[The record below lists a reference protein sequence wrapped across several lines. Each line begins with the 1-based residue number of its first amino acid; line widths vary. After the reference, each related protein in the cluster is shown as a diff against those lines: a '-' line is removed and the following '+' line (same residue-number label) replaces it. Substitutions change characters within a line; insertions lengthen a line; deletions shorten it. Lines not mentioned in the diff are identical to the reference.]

1 MKPQDLYKTPT
12 DPGYLGGYLWKP
24 TVAGVLSLVFCNVV
38 ATQFVAY
45 RFQYQPVLGSPLLRA
60 TRFALYQPFAWAVW
74 LLKYAGHPDP
84 RIRMTILTGPLI
96 VVAGCMA
103 TVGIFAAINIQ
114 RTKRLSKN
122 TEHLHGSARWANA
135 PDVSETG
142 LLTARQGVYVGGWYD
157 EKNHRLNYLR
167 DDGPAHVL
175 AFAPTRSGKGIGLVI
190 PTLLV
195 WKESC
200 VVYDIKGENWAKTAG
215 FRAQA
220 GQVCFKFS
228 PVEVGNGSRF
238 NPLAEVRIGTER
250 DVADAQNVADMII
263 RTGEDSPQE
272 RYWQDAAASIGAG
285 MVLHVCYAAAQQGK
299 VACLADFARVFTH
312 ANMSFREALAEL
324 ENFPHDPEYKLAWRT
339 PSGDRTA
346 THPVVA
352 EKVREML
359 DKEEKD
365 FSGVLSTAKTALALY
380 SDPLVAR
387 NTAASDFKIDDLVNF
402 ERPVSLYLVVPP
414 SDKIRLRPLMRLIF
428 TQIVNRLTERMDF
441 QDGAQK
447 RNQHR
452 LLFMIDEFPSLKRM
466 EIFGDALSYM
476 AGYGLKAYLI
486 TQDIRQIVDE
496 YGPNESIVSNCH
508 IRAAYA
514 PNQYDTAEL
523 LSKMAGT
530 KTVQKA
536 SFNYSGPRTAPIMSH
551 VNASVEQ
558 VERPLLT
565 PDEVMR
571 LKPPKKKGEGSQER
585 IVAPGDMLVF
595 VSGHYPI
602 LGTQILY
609 FQDPVLAERASI
621 APPTEFRSIAGR
633 KLVSQPPAD
642 RTPNLVSRPEEAP
655 DEQWESAGETSPM
668 EEAFLAALSEGEMQ
682 APEHHVF
689 VDQLEQRRAAKAR
702 DTVLTEEENRD
713 ANEPNRIGRVSR

>member
-1 MKPQDLYKTPT
+1 MKQHRLYKTPK
-12 DPGYLGGYLWKP
+12 DPGHLGGYLWKP
-24 TVAGVLSLVFCNVV
+24 TVLGFLLLLFCNVV
-38 ATQFVAY
+38 ATQFIAY
-45 RFQYQPVLGSPLLRA
+45 RFQYQRALGAPLLR
-60 TRFALYQPFAWAVW
+60 TPTFSIYQPFAWAIW
-74 LLKYAGHPDP
+74 LLKYASHPDP
-84 RIRMTILTGPLI
+84 RIRLGILSGPLI
-96 VVAGCMA
+96 VVTGCVA
-103 TVGIFAAINIQ
+103 TLGIFAAANLR
-114 RTKRLSKN
+114 RTKKLSEN
-122 TEHLHGSARWANA
+122 TEDLHGSARWAK
-135 PDVSETG
+135 PEDVNETG
-142 LLTARQGVYVGGWYD
+142 LLTARHGVYIGGWYND
-157 EKNHRLNYLR
+157 TQERLHYLR

-175 AFAPTRSGKGIGLVI
+175 AFAPTRSGKGVGLVI

-195 WKESC
+195 WPESC

-215 FRAQA
+215 FRQQA

-228 PVEVGNGSRF
+228 PVEAGNGSRF
-238 NPLAEVRIGTER
+238 NPLSEVRIFTER

-263 RTGEDSPQE
+263 RTGEQSPQE
-272 RYWQDAAASIGAG
+272 RYWQDAAVSIGTG
-285 MVLHVCYAAAQQGK
+285 MVLHVCYAAAQAGK
-299 VACLADFARVFTH
+299 TACLADFARVFTH
-312 ANMSFREALAEL
+312 AHMSFKEALAEL
-324 ENFPHDPEYKLAWRT
+324 ENFPHDPEYKLGWRT
-339 PSGDRTA
+339 PDGQRTA

-359 DKEEKD
+359 DKEDKD

-380 SDPLVAR
+380 SDPLVVR
-387 NTAASDFKIDDLVNF
+387 NTAASDFRVNDLVNF
-402 ERPVSLYLVVPP
+402 EHPVSLYLVVPP

-447 RNQHR
+447 RNRHR

-466 EIFGDALSYM
+466 EIFSDALSYM

-486 TQDIRQIVDE
+486 TQDIRQIVEE

-508 IRAAYA
+508 VRVAYA

-536 SFNYSGPRTAPIMSH
+536 SFNYSGSRLSPIMSH
-551 VNASVEQ
+551 INASVEQ

-571 LKPPKKKGEGSQER
+571 LKPPKKEGQGSEER
-585 IVAPGDMLVF
+585 IVAPGDMLIF

-609 FQDPVLAERASI
+609 FNDPVLSRRARLA
-621 APPTEFRSIAGR
+621 APTDFWSVAGSE
-633 KLVSQPPAD
+633 LVPQPPAD
-642 RTPNLVSRPEEAP
+642 RTPNLVSRPERP
-655 DEQWESAGETSPM
+655 PEQNSESAGETSPM
-668 EEAFLAALSEGEMQ
+668 EEAFVAGLSEEELPPPDHQ
-682 APEHHVF
+682 VF
-689 VDQLEQRRAAKAR
+689 IDQLERRRAAQLVTKSATKR
-702 DTVLTEEENRD
+702 
-713 ANEPNRIGRVSR
+713 